1 MKWRDIPLKY
11 KFYIGFGIV
20 VFFLLT
26 IAYISISGIQSIIKD
41 GKEVIIGNQIK
52 RNIVER
58 ELDHIK
64 WVNQVNEF
72 LNDDHVTK
80 LEVETDYHK
89 CKFGQFYYG
98 ELRKNAEKLI
108 PELIPV
114 FKQVEAPHI
123 QLHESAIEIAKVFQQ
138 TDRGI
143 AWHFNEVMIHHL
155 QDINLIENAISIG
168 EKQIHVE
175 KDADKCALA
184 KLMANNNMDNFLE
197 INPEIASYLDSL
209 KLPHLLYHNGIKQ
222 VEVFLKKG
230 NKTAALN
237 YYNSNVRKFA
247 KQFLFYMDKVNEID
261 DRKYDNMLLAD
272 DIYNTKTVPSLKK
285 MSVLLEQVNNIA
297 NKKVMTDKIMISKA
311 QNTEAGLIIFSAI
324 VTIIAFLT
332 AYLLISNIVYPIL
345 KSIKF
350 AELISKGDL
359 SAKLNIRQNDEIGT
373 LSKSLNTMVQTLRD
387 MIGSITAGSKQIYS
401 LSEHL
406 NTSSQI
412 IAQNNHE
419 QSSSA
424 EEVSATMEE
433 LSANSEQNANN
444 AEQTREIAL
453 KSNESI
459 ESGNTAVIKTLDA
472 IKIIKDKI
480 AIIGDI
486 AKKTNLLALNA
497 AIEAAR
503 AGEAGKG
510 FSVVAAEVK
519 SLADKS
525 QDAAEVIQK
534 LAKESVHIAEDSF
547 NTFEK
552 IVPNIKKTIDLIQE
566 ISDASFEQ
574 NSGTDQIAHAVEQLN
589 QIAQK
594 NTAVSDKLANDADSL
609 LKQAEALE
617 KAVNFFKMD

>member
-1 MKWRDIPLKY
+1 MEY
-11 KFYIGFGIV
+11 KV
-20 VFFLLT
+20 LL
-26 IAYISISGIQSIIKD
+26 D

-52 RNIVER
+52 KGIVER

-72 LNDDHVTK
+72 LNNDQVTK
-80 LEVETDYHK
+80 LTVETDYHK

-98 ELRKNAEKLI
+98 KFRKNAEKLI

-114 FKQVEAPHI
+114 LKQIEAPHI

-155 QDINLIENAISIG
+155 QDMNLIENAISEG
-168 EKQIHVE
+168 KKQIHVE
-175 KDADKCALA
+175 KEADKCALA

-197 INPEIASYLDSL
+197 INPTIASYLDSL

-222 VEVFLKKG
+222 IEVFLKKG

-247 KQFLFYMDKVNEID
+247 KQFLYYLDKVNEID
-261 DRKYDNMLLAD
+261 DRKYDNMLLAN

-285 MSVLLEQVNNIA
+285 MSILLEQVNDIA
-297 NKKVMTDKIMISKA
+297 NKKVMTDKLMISKA
-311 QNTEAGLIIFSAI
+311 QNTKVGLIIFSVI

-359 SAKLNIRQNDEIGT
+359 SAKLTIRQNDEIGT

-406 NTSSQI
+406 NTTSQI

-453 KSNESI
+453 KSSESI
-459 ESGNTAVIKTLDA
+459 ESGNMAVVKTLDA

-534 LAKESVHIAEDSF
+534 QAQESVHIAENSF

-574 NSGTDQIAHAVEQLN
+574 NSGTDQIAHAIEQLN

-594 NTAVSDKLANDADSL
+594 NTAVSDKLANDADKL
-609 LKQAEALE
+609 LKQAKTLE